1 MAALG
6 SHHHPTKTSFGWYQ
20 GVAPW
25 KRGRKIGTC
34 FIDVTKPFVTSYLD
48 VSYNSVPIHSLYEPN
63 FIAPPLFGPFTSKKG
78 KPSSSSSNG
87 RRHHWARYVLRL
99 FGGVI
104 GIAMNSEVKAS
115 SSSARSRPRCG
126 CHLEVASRILCL
138 MHLHHHPYCCL
149 CCHSMPILLL
159 PLPYIVQG
167 LGRKLLQSGHHYL
180 VPKTS
185 LHLPAT
191 SQSPWHGW
199 INSIDFKHT

>member
-1 MAALG
+1 M
-6 SHHHPTKTSFGWYQ
+6 
-20 GVAPW
+20 V
-25 KRGRKIGTC
+25 TC
-34 FIDVTKPFVTSYLD
+34 FLD
-48 VSYNSVPIHSLYEPN
+48 FIYVYNNIFSCGVVKVQPN

-78 KPSSSSSNG
+78 KPSSSSNG

-149 CCHSMPILLL
+149 CSHSMPILLL

-199 INSIDFKHT
+199 INSIDFKKTQSIRDYKTYFNYHSNWYER